1 MGCIKLTTIVLALAI
16 VGLPFAATASELPLA
31 KAHKFR
37 TVHHWR
43 VHHAPR
49 VHYGYYYWYR
59 WGWSGAAPGIPGT
72 GPRLRGSDIAARG
85 LTTVKVK
92 VADPSHA
99 PCVLSQTSYGC
110 T

>member
-37 TVHHWR
+37 
-43 VHHAPR
+43 R

-59 WGWSGAAPGIPGT
+59 WGWSGAAPGISGT